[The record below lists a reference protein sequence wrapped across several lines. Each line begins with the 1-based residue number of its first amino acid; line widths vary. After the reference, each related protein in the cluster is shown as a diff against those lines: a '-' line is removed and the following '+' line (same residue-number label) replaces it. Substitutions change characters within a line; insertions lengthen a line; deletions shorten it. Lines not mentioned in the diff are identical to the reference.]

1 MFEISDDQAEIVSGG
16 FTITVSPTIAVS
28 TAVTTGLQG
37 NNGVVIGLG
46 ILGTGTAGLIQ
57 GNGLGLSSYLSS
69 YLASFAS

>member
-1 MFEISDDQAEIVSGG
+1 
-16 FTITVSPTIAVS
+16 VS

-69 YLASFAS
+69 FAI